1 VGDIVSDPEADREVR
16 KQIAQDAAVEKAAG
30 PTIFTRAFQFF
41 LVPMI
46 IVLACVGVYWFFTY
60 TMTGKRT
67 PQDWAEELK
76 QSGPNARKHAAAQI
90 VAELRRLKP
99 EERASTRLYPPLMQI
114 FEQTG
119 ANEPSGP
126 APLVG
131 EGPPLRALVA
141 ECLGLLGDAR
151 AAPVLIEAVRDEKNP
166 QTIASLISA
175 AGALRNR
182 EVAPDLI
189 KLLDHP
195 SSVVRKYAAFTLG
208 AIAAPDKK
216 KDEPK
221 LLSAVEPLKA
231 KLNDSRPEVQW
242 NAAFA
247 LAFFLRDGSG
257 APVLRRMLDRQY
269 ITDIVNSSC
278 NEPGG
283 VGEQTKASAPGLIAH
298 ALMMACQGVA
308 ALRDPD
314 AVNAAPDPTIAD
326 RVRLL
331 AEKDPDPRV
340 VDAAKKTIHVL
351 EKKN

>member
-1 VGDIVSDPEADREVR
+1 VADPEADRELR
-16 KQIAQDAAVEKAAG
+16 KQIAQDATAEKAAG

-46 IVLACVGVYWFFTY
+46 IVAACAGVYAFFTY

-67 PQDWAEELK
+67 PRDWAEELK
-76 QSGPNARKHAAAQI
+76 ASGPNARKHAAAQI
-90 VAELRRLKP
+90 VAELRRLDEKQRS
-99 EERASTRLYPPLMQI
+99 ETRLYEPLMQI

-141 ECLGLLGDAR
+141 ECLGLVGDPR

-208 AIAAPDKK
+208 AIAAPDRKK
-216 KDEPK
+216 EEPK

-231 KLNDSRPEVQW
+231 TLNDARPEVQW

-283 VGEQTKASAPGLIAH
+283 VGEQTKASAPGLVAH

-308 ALRDPD
+308 ALCDPET
-314 AVNAAPDPTIAD
+314 VSGAADPAFAD
-326 RVRLL
+326 RVRAL

-340 VDAAKKTIHVL
+340 ADAARKTLKVL
-351 EKKN
+351 EGRKKS